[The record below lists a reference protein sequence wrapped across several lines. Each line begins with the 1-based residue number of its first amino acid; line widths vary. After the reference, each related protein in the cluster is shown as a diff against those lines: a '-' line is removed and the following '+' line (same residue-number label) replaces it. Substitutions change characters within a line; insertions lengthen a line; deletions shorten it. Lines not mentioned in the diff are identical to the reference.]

1 MLTSVEELTESRA
14 PEHLRLPE
22 FSQPLVT
29 ALQLAIVAVLNDWGV
44 YPRSVVG
51 HSSGEIAVAAAA
63 GYITAGEAIKVA
75 YFRGKAAAD
84 LQHEIVEELGML
96 AVGLGSIEVRTYLET
111 APGLVQIACENS
123 QHSVTLSGLLIH
135 LEAIKERLQADG
147 HFARLL
153 QVNLAYHSSFMSG
166 IGSYYKTLLLDHCKG
181 PTSRH
186 SNVAM
191 FSSVTGQLFDGK
203 CDADYWH
210 SNMVSP
216 VLFKSATEELIKGG
230 SAHLLLE
237 VGPSKALAG
246 PIAQIKKSFGARAAA
261 TEYHAALVRGSDPV
275 RAIFEVAG
283 QIFLSGAS
291 IDMSKV
297 NEDRT
302 PSTKQPMEV
311 VDLPNYAWDHS
322 IKYWH
327 ESDAS
332 KDWRF
337 RRFLRHDLLGSKIM
351 GTSWHAPSWKNIMS
365 VNEVSW
371 LKDHRVLSFHLS
383 LTNPGLIRYRSLE
396 TSYFLP
402 QGI

>member
-1 MLTSVEELTESRA
+1 MLTLVEELTESRP

-29 ALQLAIVAVLNDWGV
+29 ALQLAIVTVLNDWGV

-51 HSSGEIAVAAAA
+51 HSSGEIAAAAAA
-63 GYITAGEAIKVA
+63 GYITPGEAIKMA

-84 LQHEIVEELGML
+84 LQHEIEEELGML
-96 AVGLGSIEVRTYLET
+96 AVGLGSIEVQTYLES
-111 APGLVQIACENS
+111 APGPVQIACENS
-123 QHSVTLSGLLIH
+123 QSSVTLSGILVH
-135 LEAIKERLQADG
+135 LEAIKARLQADG

-153 QVNLAYHSSFMSG
+153 QVNLAYHSSFMTG
-166 IGSYYKTLLLDHCKG
+166 ISSYYKTLLLDHCDG
-181 PTSRH
+181 PTSRDTD
-186 SNVAM
+186 VAM

-210 SNMVSP
+210 SNMMSP

-230 SAHLLLE
+230 SSHFLLE
-237 VGPSKALAG
+237 VGPSQALAG
-246 PIAQIKKSFGARAAA
+246 PIAQIKKSLGAQAAA
-261 TEYHAALVRGSDPV
+261 TEYYAASIRGCDPV

-291 IDMSKV
+291 INVSRV
-297 NEDRT
+297 NEDTT
-302 PSTKQPMEV
+302 PSAKQPMV
-311 VDLPNYAWDHS
+311 VIDLPNYAWDHS

-351 GTSWHAPSWKNIMS
+351 GTSWHAPSWKNIMRI
-365 VNEVSW
+365 NEVYW

-383 LTNPGLIRYRSLE
+383 VTNPG
-396 TSYFLP
+396 
-402 QGI
+402 